1 MPEPYRAIGWVG
13 QKLYALIFEVR
24 EDDDGEYYHRDTLE
38 SDYAGATTL

>member
-1 MPEPYRAIGWVG
+1 MSEQYRAIGSAG

-24 EDDDGEYYHRDTLE
+24 EDEDGELSPRDSLE